1 MEERTSEE
9 ELQKNFSKVGM
20 TEISSEL
27 WNGFLEFIAEG
38 GTGPVY
44 LCGRGVT
51 YARMLAWVKQDEER
65 ETALVMAETA
75 GSRVMVKHI
84 LEELRRI
91 GLVDIR
97 RAYNEQGVLK
107 PMAEIPAEVA
117 AAIVSVET
125 EEMLVGG
132 ELVGQVRK
140 VKFSDKLR
148 ALELLGKNLQLFVD
162 TSRVIHMGRV
172 TLEDLVMQSIE
183 PTKQI
188 TVEAIDGQEAAAG
201 DGGEASERGPG
212 DDPKA
217 SGGVS
222 ERTYAIVKASL
233 DEGKS

>member
-1 MEERTSEE
+1 MEKSNITP
-9 ELQKNFSKVGM
+9 
-20 TEISSEL
+20 EL

-38 GTGPVY
+38 GTGPQY

-51 YARMLAWVKQDEER
+51 YARMLAWVKEDEDR
-65 ETALVMAETA
+65 ETALTMAETA
-75 GSRVMVKHI
+75 GSRIMVKAI
-84 LEELRRI
+84 LEELKRI
-91 GLVDIR
+91 GFVDIR
-97 RAYNEQGVLK
+97 KAYSETGALK
-107 PMAEIPAEVA
+107 PMAEIPTEVA

-183 PTKQI
+183 QPKEAVREI
-188 TVEAIDGQEAAAG
+188 TDERGEATEESGSGHG
-201 DGGEASERGPG
+201 DGAPVEGS
-212 DDPKA
+212 
-217 SGGVS
+217 VS
-222 ERTYAIVKASL
+222 DRTHAIVKASL

>member
-1 MEERTSEE
+1 MFDITP
-9 ELQKNFSKVGM
+9 
-20 TEISSEL
+20 EL

-38 GTGPVY
+38 GTGPQY

-51 YARMLAWVKQDEER
+51 YARMLAWVRESEDR
-65 ETALVMAETA
+65 ETALTMAETA

-84 LEELRRI
+84 LEELKRI

-97 RAYNEQGVLK
+97 RAYSETGALK
-107 PMAEIPAEVA
+107 PMAEIPTEVA
-117 AAIVSVET
+117 AAIVAVET

-172 TLEDLVMQSIE
+172 TLEDLVMQSID
-183 PTKQI
+183 I
-188 TVEAIDGQEAAAG
+188 TPEVVDGKETAEG
-201 DGGEASERGPG
+201 DGGETSQRRLEH
-212 DDPKA
+212 DPEA
-217 SGGVS
+217 TGRNPDGAD
-222 ERTYAIVKASL
+222 AIVTTSI
-233 DEGKS
+233 DERKS

>member
-1 MEERTSEE
+1 
-9 ELQKNFSKVGM
+9 M
-20 TEISSEL
+20 TKLDITPEL

-38 GTGPVY
+38 GTGPQY

-84 LEELRRI
+84 LEELKRI

-97 RAYNEQGVLK
+97 RAYNEQGALK
-107 PMAEIPAEVA
+107 PMAEIPTEVA

-132 ELVGQVRK
+132 ELVGQIRK

-183 PTKQI
+183 VQPVQPKELT
-188 TVEAIDGQEAAAG
+188 DGKEAAAG
-201 DGGEASERGPG
+201 DGGSESERGHG

-222 ERTYAIVKASL
+222 QRTHAIIEASL

>member
-1 MEERTSEE
+1 MVDIIAINREEITP
-9 ELQKNFSKVGM
+9 
-20 TEISSEL
+20 EL

-38 GTGPVY
+38 GTGPQY

-51 YARMLAWVKQDEER
+51 YARMLAWVKQDEDR

-75 GSRVMVKHI
+75 GSRILVKAI
-84 LEELRRI
+84 LEELKRI

-97 RAYNEQGVLK
+97 RAYDERGALK
-107 PMAEIPAEVA
+107 AMSEIPTEVA

-132 ELVGQVRK
+132 ELAGQVRK

-172 TLEDLVMQSIE
+172 TLEDLVMQSIDVQPE
-183 PTKQI
+183 KPKELT
-188 TVEAIDGQEAAAG
+188 DGKEAAAC
-201 DGGEASERGPG
+201 DGGEASGQRPSDGSE
-212 DDPKA
+212 A

-222 ERTYAIVKASL
+222 QRTHAIIEASL
-233 DEGKS
+233 DEGKSGVHMGNS